1 MKNIIAQVNSEAV
14 EGFVFLLII
23 LNMGLNMLVTTAPR
37 TMTEI
42 NGNRSH
48 PSIIAETEKRAR
60 KNHNII
66 QRDVFSSIF
75 PPLRYHSLSYANTEA
90 PLPL

>member
-1 MKNIIAQVNSEAV
+1 
-14 EGFVFLLII
+14 
-23 LNMGLNMLVTTAPR
+23 MGLNMLVPTAPR
-37 TMTEI
+37 TMTET

-75 PPLRYHSLSYANTEA
+75 SPLKNHPLSCINAEA
-90 PLPL
+90 PLPQ